1 MHYSVCSLQK
11 SPVLEKEPHFV
22 LAHQS
27 QAVKKIITAFTDS
40 SVFILELGS
49 SATGPC
55 CNTPFMETNIF
66 MTKQKATRT
75 FHRRCWIGLV
85 RGSSPVLADFLIW
98 YRLSPKQKE
107 KDNPVSTKHFPTSL
121 L

>member
-1 MHYSVCSLQK
+1 MHYSISSLQK

-22 LAHQS
+22 LVHQS
-27 QAVKKIITAFTDS
+27 QAVKKTITTFTDS

-49 SATGPC
+49 GATGPC

-85 RGSSPVLADFLIW
+85 RGLSPVLADFLIW
-98 YRLSPKQKE
+98 YRLSPKQKG
-107 KDNPVSTKHFPTSL
+107 
-121 L
+121 

>member
-1 MHYSVCSLQK
+1 MHYSFCSLQK
-11 SPVLEKEPHFV
+11 SPVLEKEQNFV

-27 QAVKKIITAFTDS
+27 QAVKKTITTFTDS

-49 SATGPC
+49 GATGPC
-55 CNTPFMETNIF
+55 CNTPYMETNIF

-85 RGSSPVLADFLIW
+85 RGLNPVLADFLIW
-98 YRLSPKQKE
+98 YRLSPKQKG
-107 KDNPVSTKHFPTSL
+107 
-121 L
+121 